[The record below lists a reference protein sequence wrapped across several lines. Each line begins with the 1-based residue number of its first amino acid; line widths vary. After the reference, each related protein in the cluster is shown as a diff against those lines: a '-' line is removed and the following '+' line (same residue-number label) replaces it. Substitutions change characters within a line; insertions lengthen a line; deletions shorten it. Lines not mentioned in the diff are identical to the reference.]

1 MHAETTDVKNAY
13 KFYCKKCDFK
23 CSKKSNYN
31 QHLLTR
37 KHNDIK
43 KNAFEPT
50 DLPKYFECKCGK
62 IYKHKQSLFSHKIKC
77 EGKKH
82 EENEIIQL
90 DKDDSDIKN
99 MFLKV
104 LEDNKELRNIMCQ
117 QQQQITEMIPKIG
130 NTTNNNTFN
139 LQVFLDEKCKDA
151 LNISDFIESLNIQ
164 IKDLEHTKTHG
175 ICEGVANIFVNG
187 LKELGT
193 YKRPIHCTDMKR
205 ETLYIKE
212 NDEWGKE
219 EDTKSIL
226 KKNLHDLAD
235 KQRKSINDWQ
245 DCHPNWEK
253 SEQEKEEWIVLVK
266 NVMDSLEENKFSENK
281 IIRNIAK
288 EVKI

>member
-1 MHAETTDVKNAY
+1 MIHLK
-13 KFYCKKCDFK
+13 CQKKDTFFTCELCNFK
-23 CSKKSNYN
+23 CSKKSNFN
-31 QHLLTR
+31 SHLLTR
-37 KHNDIK
+37 KHKNSEMIHNDVSK
-43 KNAFEPT
+43 M
-50 DLPKYFECKCGK
+50 PKIYACECGK
-62 IYKHKQSLFSHKIKC
+62 KYKYHSGIYRHKKICK
-77 EGKKH
+77 EINY
-82 EENEIIQL
+82 EENEMVQI

-117 QQQQITEMIPKIG
+117 QQQQISEMIPKIG

-139 LQVFLDEKCKDA
+139 LQLFLDEKCKDA

-164 IKDLEHTKTHG
+164 MKDLEHTKTYG

-205 ETLYIKE
+205 EILYIKE

-253 SEQEKEEWIVLVK
+253 SEQEKEEWIALVK
-266 NVMDSLEENKFSENK
+266 NVMGTLEENKFSENK
-281 IIRNIAK
+281 IIRSIAK

>member
-219 EDTKSIL
+219 KDTKSIL
-226 KKNLHDLAD
+226 KKNLYDLAD
-235 KQRKSINDWQ
+235 KQRKSIKEWQ
-245 DCHPNWEK
+245 DCHPNWEN
-253 SEQEKEEWIVLVK
+253 SEQEKEEWIALVK
-266 NVMDSLEENKFSENK
+266 NVMGSLEENKFSENK